1 MYKPLVRTH
10 WHSWVTRVC
19 FSIASMDNVRIVL
32 IESCSIECDMLFFPS
47 LILVNVLYIY
57 MIASTQ
63 DYTTCIDKYVDIF
76 DFYKN
81 QCFRNVWA
89 FNMTYFFIIFIL
101 KERELSVYLYK
112 FLLYLLFKYVL
123 KHKSI

>member
-1 MYKPLVRTH
+1 
-10 WHSWVTRVC
+10 
-19 FSIASMDNVRIVL
+19 MDNVRIVL

-81 QCFRNVWA
+81 QCFQECMGIQYDILLL
-89 FNMTYFFIIFIL
+89 FYFKRKRIICIFIQI
-101 KERELSVYLYK
+101 S
-112 FLLYLLFKYVL
+112 
-123 KHKSI
+123 SILTF